1 LQWIDQEDVDQVA
14 RAVTSDWIT
23 QGPKVREFES
33 ALSKITGSQFSIA
46 VNSGTSALH
55 ISCMAIGVQP
65 GDEVITSTITFVASA
80 NCAVFCGGKPV
91 FADIDTKT
99 YNLTPE
105 ELRKKIT
112 SKTKAVI
119 PVHFAGQ
126 SCDMEGIYQVVKAA
140 EKAYGTRIYI
150 IEDASH
156 ALGSYYKGTEVGACK
171 YADIT
176 VLSFHPVKHITT
188 GEGGAAL
195 TNDESLYE
203 QLRLA
208 SSHGITRDP
217 KRLRKNLG
225 PWYYEQVSL
234 GYNYRITDIQCAL
247 GVSQLKKLP
256 LFRKKRRE
264 IVDRYNRELRHLPF
278 LTLPFESETCDSNFH
293 LYVVLFDFEALDLT
307 RNALRELLIE
317 NQILT
322 QIHYIPVHTQPYF
335 QENYGTRW
343 GDLPNAEA
351 YFQKCLSLPLY
362 PAMND
367 EDVARVIQVVTNICK
382 DTV

>member
-1 LQWIDQEDVDQVA
+1 MDQVA